1 MRDLVFA
8 MAHSLVAQT
17 KRDYQLIAE
26 HCRPELNVGGV
37 LGRTPAMVA
46 ALSNPPRHRALD
58 VDAPKILLT
67 RYARD
72 HAKIETPAGVTPRS
86 DTHMRV
92 ERVVDVGCFACDLAY
107 AVEHIGAALDA
118 VPITDH
124 RKNIFGAADES
135 ERVRARCAEDGHAG
149 AVRHRAP
156 GEFARELA
164 PAPLGSGGGAAARH
178 SIAVPPADGGRH
190 GDGVSRLRVLGREA
204 ASGGLTPQLRA
215 ARGDLAPR
223 DALESRLRVRDVD
236 VGREPQ
242 SAQGVVP
249 HRYAPVHPLAA
260 LLHASSRPH
269 LAMKSRFGL

>member
-8 MAHSLVAQT
+8 MAHALVAQA
-17 KRDYQLIAE
+17 KRDYQLVPE
-26 HCRPELNVGGV
+26 HRRPELNVGGV

-58 VDAPKILLT
+58 VDTPKILLT
-67 RYARD
+67 RHPRD
-72 HAKIETPAGVTPRS
+72 HAKIETPAGVTARS

-92 ERVVDVGCFACDLAY
+92 ERVVDVGCFARDLAY

-135 ERVRARCAEDGHAG
+135 ERVRARCAEDGHTS

-156 GEFARELA
+156 GEFARDARELA
-164 PAPLGSGGGAAARH
+164 PAPLG
-178 SIAVPPADGGRH
+178 
-190 GDGVSRLRVLGREA
+190 RLRVLGREA
-204 ASGGLTPQLRA
+204 ASGGLTPQHRA

-269 LAMKSRFGL
+269 LA